1 MSEFTL
7 GMAIRGARVNRI
19 RAPILMKWG
28 QAVMDLE
35 AENAALKAKLE
46 AYDHLLDC
54 KLAWA
59 WDMEQDG
66 GSPIEVAAYMIRTI
80 QDMRAAAQEEKE

>member
-1 MSEFTL
+1 MSAWPEL
-7 GMAIRGARVNRI
+7 SIEWYREQYERNSSSIGVWAARLWEHYS
-19 RAPILMKWG
+19 A
-28 QAVMDLE
+28 LE
-35 AENAALKAKLE
+35 AKLE

-59 WDMEQDG
+59 WDMEQAG

-80 QDMRAAAQEEKE
+80 QDMRAAAQQERR